1 MGGLTQRVA
10 VVMWRGNSGAL
21 LCVCRV
27 RRAASALKE
36 LRETLAV
43 VSWTY
48 FSGGNA
54 ARIALSVGMWVRW
67 MWKTG

>member
-21 LCVCRV
+21 LRVCHMRK
-27 RRAASALKE
+27 AASALRK
-36 LRETLAV
+36 LQETLAA

-48 FSGGNA
+48 FSGVSA

>member
-1 MGGLTQRVA
+1 MGGLTRRVA

-21 LCVCRV
+21 LCVCCV
-27 RRAASALKE
+27 RRAASALRE

-48 FSGGNA
+48 FSGEMLPGLRWA
-54 ARIALSVGMWVRW
+54 VGVWVVMNVER
-67 MWKTG
+67 G